1 MKRMGAVLELL
12 SAVMQNTRFMDAYNK
27 RIEEGRA
34 VNMDAWIDEAE
45 NRGREEGRAEGRK
58 DAMLQSVN
66 KLMTKKGWSMDEA
79 LDVLDVP
86 QKDRAL
92 IASQL

>member
-1 MKRMGAVLELL
+1 
-12 SAVMQNTRFMDAYNK
+12 MDT
-27 RIEEGRA
+27 
-34 VNMDAWIDEAE
+34 WIDEAE

>member
-1 MKRMGAVLELL
+1 
-12 SAVMQNTRFMDAYNK
+12 
-27 RIEEGRA
+27 
-34 VNMDAWIDEAE
+34 
-45 NRGREEGRAEGRK
+45 
-58 DAMLQSVN
+58 
-66 KLMTKKGWSMDEA
+66 MTKKGWSMDEA

>member
-1 MKRMGAVLELL
+1 
-12 SAVMQNTRFMDAYNK
+12 
-27 RIEEGRA
+27 
-34 VNMDAWIDEAE
+34 MDAWIDEAE

-58 DAMLQSVN
+58 KAMLQSVN